1 MHFGVRLPL
10 MAGVEGEVDVTCMRH
25 WGEKGEGRSL
35 CSGAGVHGHA
45 ESQRDA
51 MDGYVMAGECG
62 VC

>member
-1 MHFGVRLPL
+1 

-51 MDGYVMAGECG
+51 MDGCVMAGECG